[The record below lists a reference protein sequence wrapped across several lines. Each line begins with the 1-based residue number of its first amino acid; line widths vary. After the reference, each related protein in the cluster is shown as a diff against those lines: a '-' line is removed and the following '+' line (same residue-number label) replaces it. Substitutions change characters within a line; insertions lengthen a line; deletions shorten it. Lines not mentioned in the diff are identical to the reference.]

1 MISKI
6 LLPTDF
12 SEVSDRAIDFIIN
25 LKGCGAKD
33 VVLLHVL
40 DNMHISHLEHYTSQ
54 YTEFAPIMKKLEDD
68 TASALDKAAEKLE
81 KEGFQVKTRMERGT
95 PFSEILRVEKEEGVS
110 IIVIGS
116 HGKSNIAEM
125 LLGSVSEKVV
135 RKAKNPVVLVKRQ
148 TP

>member
-12 SEVSDRAIDFIIN
+12 SEVAEKAIDFTIN
-25 LKGCGAKD
+25 LKGCGAKN

-40 DNMHISHLEHYTSQ
+40 DSMHISHLEHYTSQ
-54 YTEFAPIMKKLEDD
+54 YTEFAPIMKRLEDD
-68 TASALDKAAEKLE
+68 TARALESTADKLE
-81 KEGFQVKTRMERGT
+81 KEGFQVKTRVERGT
-95 PFSEILRVEKEEGVS
+95 PFNEILRVEKEEGVS
-110 IIVIGS
+110 LIVIGS

-135 RKAKNPVVLVKRQ
+135 RKAKNPVVLVKR
-148 TP
+148 